1 MKALVFLLVLFNLL
15 FYAFTQGYFG
25 KPENPDADRIDKQVF
40 AERMRIV
47 SRGEVPAPS
56 AKAPEPVKPAIVVEE
71 AKVLEMA
78 SKVEEA
84 AAPICL
90 AWAHLS
96 VAEADRINSLLA
108 YQFADFKVTRQA
120 QAGES
125 ESTGWWVFVPPL
137 PGKAEADKKAG
148 ELRQLG
154 VTDYFIIPDGPNRF
168 AISLGIFSTE
178 KGGQERLL
186 ELKGKGV
193 RSARLTPRPGKDGT
207 VSLQATGP
215 EAARSGLLEAV
226 GKVLP
231 KTEAQDCH

>member
-25 KPENPDADRIDKQVF
+25 KPENPDADRIDKQVL

-47 SRGEVPAPS
+47 SRGEVPAPP
-56 AKAPEPVKPAIVVEE
+56 AKAPESVKPAVVVEE
-71 AKVLEMA
+71 AKALEPA
-78 SKVEEA
+78 SKVDEA
-84 AAPICL
+84 PPVCL
-90 AWAHLS
+90 VWEHLS

-178 KGGQERLL
+178 KGGQERLV

-215 EAARSGLLEAV
+215 EAGKSGLLEAV

-231 KTEAQDCH
+231 KTEVQACH